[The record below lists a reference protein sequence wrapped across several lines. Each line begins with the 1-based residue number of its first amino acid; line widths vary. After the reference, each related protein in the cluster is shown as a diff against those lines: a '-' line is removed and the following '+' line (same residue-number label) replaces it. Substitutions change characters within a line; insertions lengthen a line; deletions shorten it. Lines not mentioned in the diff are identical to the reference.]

1 MSLCRIYQP
10 TKNAMQSGRATLGT
24 WVLEYEPAEAKQAD
38 PLMGWIGSGD
48 MNGQIK
54 LKFPSKSQAIAYATN
69 KGLAYRV
76 QEPKSRKIKPKSY
89 SENYS
94 PRFRFS

>member
-1 MSLCRIYQP
+1 MTQCRIYQP
-10 TKNAMQSGRATLGT
+10 TKNAMQSGRARLSA
-24 WVLEYEPAEAKQAD
+24 WILEYEPAEAKHAD

-54 LKFPSKSQAIAYATN
+54 LKFPNKTQAIAYATS
-69 KGLAYRV
+69 KGLTYRV
-76 QEPKSRKIKPKSY
+76 QEAKTRKIKPKSY